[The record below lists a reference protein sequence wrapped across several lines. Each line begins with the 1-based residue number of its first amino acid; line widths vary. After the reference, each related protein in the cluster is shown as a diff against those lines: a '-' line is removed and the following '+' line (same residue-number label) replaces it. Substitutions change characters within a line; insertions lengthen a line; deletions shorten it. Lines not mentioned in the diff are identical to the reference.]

1 MNIES
6 ALLKLSKSKFRS
18 SFHLKKK
25 DIEYIKEKGWD
36 TIHSHCND
44 FILKKLA
51 PAVIPNDGKQ
61 TPTHGHPVFVAQ
73 HACACCCRS
82 CLSKWYKIEKGINL
96 RQEEINNIVDLLL
109 AWMFKEFENFK
120 EITYIRKIQKT
131 NTNKTPLQLKL
142 F

>member
-6 ALLKLSKSKFRS
+6 ALEKLNCSKFRS

-36 TIHSHCND
+36 KIQSHCHD
-44 FILKKLA
+44 FITKKLA
-51 PAVIPNDGKQ
+51 PAIIASDGKQ

-73 HACACCCRS
+73 HACACCCRG
-82 CLSKWYKIEKGINL
+82 CLKKWYKIEKGLNL
-96 RQEEINNIVDLLL
+96 SHEQIKNIVDLLL
-109 AWMFKEFENFK
+109 AWMHKEFDSFKETANSNRIEKKNN
-120 EITYIRKIQKT
+120 I
-131 NTNKTPLQLKL
+131 KTPLQLKL